1 MPELP
6 EVETTVRD
14 LKRKV
19 LGRTFLNVWCD
30 AKKLIKR
37 PRTFE
42 EFKKEILGRKIISIK
57 RKGKNILI
65 YLDKKKALLI
75 HQKLTGHLLV
85 GKWQKKGNSWIPQ
98 IKGPLEDPINRFIH
112 LIFFL
117 DNDLMLAL
125 SDLRKFAKVELWDKK
140 ELTQSKEIREIGID
154 PFSPEFTFQEFKKRI
169 KNTKRKIKQVLM
181 DQSLIAGIGN
191 IYSDEILFEA
201 KIHPEKKAHVL
212 KEEELKRI
220 YQSIKKVLKK
230 AIELGGES
238 ISDYRRPDG
247 SKGGFDPLRKVYRR
261 EGKPCVRCRTP
272 IKRIKIAQ
280 RSSYFCP
287 KCQKL

>member
-65 YLDKKKALLI
+65 YLDKKRALLI

-85 GKWQKKGNSWIPQ
+85 GKWQKRGNSWIPQ

-125 SDLRKFAKVELWDKK
+125 SDLRKFAKVELWDEK

-220 YQSIKKVLKK
+220 YQSIKKILKK

>member
-65 YLDKKKALLI
+65 YLDKKRALLI

>member
-65 YLDKKKALLI
+65 YLDKKRALLI

-125 SDLRKFAKVELWDKK
+125 SDLRKFAKVELWDEK

-261 EGKPCVRCRTP
+261 EGKPCVRCKTP

>member
-65 YLDKKKALLI
+65 YLDKKRALLI

-85 GKWQKKGNSWIPQ
+85 GKWQKRGNSWIPQ

>member
-85 GKWQKKGNSWIPQ
+85 GKWQKRGNSWIPQ

-125 SDLRKFAKVELWDKK
+125 SDLRKFAKVELWDEK

>member
-201 KIHPEKKAHVL
+201 KIHPEKKTHVL

>member
-65 YLDKKKALLI
+65 YLDKKRALLI

-125 SDLRKFAKVELWDKK
+125 SDLRKFAKVELWDEK